1 MKRTYNVSE
10 AAKAIGVS
18 VKTLQRWDRE
28 GKLVANRTP
37 SNRRYYTDK
46 QIKDICIDNNDL
58 EENHM
63 SLSEYLKKM
72 KIGDVISIEFEDEC
86 VDYITKTKWFEMTI
100 FVLGGT
106 GRNGKPVIIDAFYE
120 EDEIDSD
127 IIENKIKELTK
138 EKFNVKLKRNKG
150 ELTIIYKADE
160 VFRNFEDENFCYRM

>member
-1 MKRTYNVSE
+1 
-10 AAKAIGVS
+10 
-18 VKTLQRWDRE
+18 
-28 GKLVANRTP
+28 
-37 SNRRYYTDK
+37 
-46 QIKDICIDNNDL
+46 
-58 EENHM
+58 
-63 SLSEYLKKM
+63 M